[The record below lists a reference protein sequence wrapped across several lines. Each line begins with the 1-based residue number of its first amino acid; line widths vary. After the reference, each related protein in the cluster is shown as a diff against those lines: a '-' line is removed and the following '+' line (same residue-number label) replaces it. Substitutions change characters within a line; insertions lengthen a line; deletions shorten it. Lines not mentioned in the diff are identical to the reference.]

1 MSRNSKLRIAAE
13 QLPPYPKINGRK
25 VQRDSKGDIIYVNH
39 FRELKDIQDRMEE
52 QGYGHKHPKTAQA
65 WAKYAAMVI
74 AYDKRQN
81 KKTPQEIALISVA
94 IVLVV
99 IAVAKAQQYFG
110 ITLF

>member
-1 MSRNSKLRIAAE
+1 MSRNSKLRYAAE
-13 QLPPYPKINGRK
+13 QLPPYPKINGRR

-39 FRELKDIQDRMEE
+39 FRELKEIQDKMEK

>member
-1 MSRNSKLRIAAE
+1 MSRNSKLRYAAE

-81 KKTPQEIALISVA
+81 KKTVQEKALIGVFILLA
-94 IVLVV
+94 V
-99 IAVAKAQQYFG
+99 IAIAKAQQYFG

>member
-1 MSRNSKLRIAAE
+1 MSRNQKLRYAAE
-13 QLPPYPKINGRK
+13 QLPPYPKINGRR

-39 FRELKDIQDRMEE
+39 FRELKDIQDRMEK

-74 AYDKRQN
+74 AYDKRKN
-81 KKTPQEIALISVA
+81 KKSVQEKALIAVCLL
-94 IVLVV
+94 LVV
-99 IAVAKAQQYFG
+99 IAVAKAQQYFN

>member
-1 MSRNSKLRIAAE
+1 MSRNSKLRYMAE
-13 QLPPYPKINGRK
+13 QLPPYPKINGRR

-39 FRELKDIQDRMEE
+39 FRELKEIQDNMEK

-74 AYDKRQN
+74 AYNKRQN

-110 ITLF
+110 ITIF

>member
-1 MSRNSKLRIAAE
+1 MSRNSKLRYMAE

-81 KKTPQEIALISVA
+81 KKTVQEKALIGVFILLA
-94 IVLVV
+94 V
-99 IAVAKAQQYFG
+99 IAIAKAQQYLG

>member
-1 MSRNSKLRIAAE
+1 MSRNSKLRYMAE
-13 QLPPYPKINGRK
+13 QLPPYPKINGRR
-25 VQRDSKGDIIYVNH
+25 VQRDGKGDIIYVNH
-39 FRELKDIQDRMEE
+39 FRELKEIQDNMEK

-110 ITLF
+110 ITIF

>member
-1 MSRNSKLRIAAE
+1 MAE
-13 QLPPYPKINGRK
+13 QLPPYPKINGRR
-25 VQRDSKGDIIYVNH
+25 VQMDSNGDIIYVNH
-39 FRELKDIQDRMEE
+39 FRELKEIQDNMEKL
-52 QGYGHKHPKTAQA
+52 GYGHKHPKTAAA

-74 AYDKRQN
+74 AYDKRKN

-110 ITLF
+110 ITIF